1 MKRILYFIL
10 AGALLCLTASCS
22 KTEIVTPDETPVEIG
37 FKAVTN
43 QATKADPELSG
54 ASLGTNNAYVIYAA
68 ASADGSP
75 KYFDPSAASYG
86 GQLFTFFADDPTN
99 APTVG
104 KWFPSSDSPY
114 TKQPIYWPF
123 GGVKVDFLAY
133 ALTPDAKTALSP
145 TFHAETHAREF
156 TVADWDT
163 FANQYDVLYA
173 VANGCVPGTD
183 GNVALAFKHAQ
194 ALIAFTAKK
203 SATTT
208 VDLKINKIT
217 IKDLEYAGTLKVDN
231 YRANLEAGWTISAHG
246 DKDLAAAVGV
256 TFPYTLA
263 STTNPSDPGPQI
275 TTNLLIPEQSAKK
288 IVINY
293 TMGGK
298 TFDYELNIP
307 RIMWEMGKK
316 YTFNLEFSAA
326 EITFTT
332 SVVDWNSVV
341 DDEQIG

>member
-1 MKRILYFIL
+1 MKRILYFIF

-22 KTEIVTPDETPVEIG
+22 KTEIDTPDETPVEIG

-43 QATKADPELSG
+43 QATKADPELTG
-54 ASLGTNNAYVIYAA
+54 ASLGTDNSYVIYAA

-75 KYFDPSAASYG
+75 KYFDPSAVSYG
-86 GQLFTFFADDPTN
+86 GQLFAFFADDPT

-104 KWFPSSDSPY
+104 KWVPASGTGPY
-114 TKQPIYWPF
+114 TKEHIYWPF

-133 ALTPDAKTALSP
+133 ALTPTAKTYLNP
-145 TFHAETHAREF
+145 TFHADTHAREF
-156 TVADWDT
+156 TITGWDT
-163 FANQYDVLYA
+163 FANQFDVMYA
-173 VANGCVPGTD
+173 VANGCTPGTD

-194 ALIAFTAKK
+194 ALLVFTAKK
-203 SATTT
+203 SASTS
-208 VDLKINKIT
+208 VDLTINKIT
-217 IKDLEYAGTLKVDN
+217 IKDLEYTGSLKVDN
-231 YRANLEAGWTISAHG
+231 YRAILQAGWTISAHG
-246 DKDLAAAVGV
+246 DKDLSAAEGIPNSD
-256 TFPYTLA
+256 FPYTLNDTA
-263 STTNPSDPGPQI
+263 TQI
-275 TTNLLIPEQSAKK
+275 TTNLLIPEQAAKK

-293 TMGGK
+293 SMGGK

-332 SVVDWNSVV
+332 SVTDWTEVV
-341 DDEQIG
+341 DNEQIG

>member
-1 MKRILYFIL
+1 MKSVYLL
-10 AGALLCLTASCS
+10 LVAGAAVMLVAVSCA
-22 KTEIVTPDETPVEIG
+22 KTETIQDETPVEMS

-43 QATKADPELSG
+43 LPTKADPELVG
-54 ASLGTNNAYVIYAA
+54 ASLGTDNDYVIYAA

-75 KYFDPSAASYG
+75 KYFDPDAASDG
-86 GQLFTFFADDPTN
+86 GQLFAYFTDGA
-99 APTVG
+99 
-104 KWFPSSDSPY
+104 KWFPASGTGTY
-114 TKQPIYWPF
+114 TKEHIYWPF

-133 ALTPDAKTALSP
+133 ALKPSAKDALSP
-145 TFHAETHAREF
+145 TFHSDTHAREF

-163 FANQYDVLYA
+163 FNNQFDVMYA

-208 VDLKINKIT
+208 VDLTINKIT

-246 DKDLAAAVGV
+246 DKDLAAAGGGV

-275 TTNLLIPEQSAKK
+275 TTNLLIPEQAAKK

-293 TMGGK
+293 SMGGK

-307 RIMWEMGKK
+307 RTRWEMGKK
-316 YTFNLEFSAA
+316 YIFNLEFSAA
-326 EITFTT
+326 EIAFTT
-332 SVVDWNSVV
+332 SVTDWTEVV
-341 DDEQIG
+341 DNEQIG

>member
-43 QATKADPELSG
+43 QATKANPELGG
-54 ASLGTNNAYVIYAA
+54 ASLGTDNDYVIYAA

-75 KYFDPSAASYG
+75 KYFDPAATSYG
-86 GQLFTFFADDPTN
+86 GQLFAYFTDGA
-99 APTVG
+99 
-104 KWFPSSDSPY
+104 KWFPASGSGTY
-114 TKQPIYWPF
+114 TKQHIYWPF

-133 ALTPDAKTALSP
+133 ALTPAAKSALSP
-145 TFHAETHAREF
+145 TFHADTHAREF
-156 TVADWDT
+156 TIAGWDT
-163 FANQYDVLYA
+163 CANQFDVMYA
-173 VANGCVPGTD
+173 VANGCTPGTD
-183 GNVALAFKHAQ
+183 GNVALEFKHAQ

-208 VDLKINKIT
+208 VDLTINKIT

-246 DKDLAAAVGV
+246 DKDLEHSANIAN
-256 TFPYTLA
+256 FPYTLN
-263 STTNPSDPGPQI
+263 STATQI
-275 TTNLLIPEQSAKK
+275 TTNLLIPEQAAKK

-293 TMGGK
+293 SMGGK

-307 RIMWEMGKK
+307 RTRWEMGKK
-316 YTFNLEFSAA
+316 YIFNLEFSAA
-326 EITFTT
+326 EIAFTT
-332 SVVDWNSVV
+332 SVTDWTEVV
-341 DDEQIG
+341 DNEQIG

>member
-1 MKRILYFIL
+1 MKSVYLL
-10 AGALLCLTASCS
+10 LVAGAAVMLGAVSCA
-22 KTEIVTPDETPVEIG
+22 KTEIIRDEAPVEMS
-37 FKAVTN
+37 FKAVTKLPS
-43 QATKADPELSG
+43 KADPELSG
-54 ASLGTNNAYVIYAA
+54 ASLGTDNDYVIYAA

-75 KYFDPSAASYG
+75 KYFDPAATSYG
-86 GQLFTFFADDPTN
+86 GQLFAYFTDGA
-99 APTVG
+99 
-104 KWFPSSDSPY
+104 KWFPAGGIPY
-114 TKQPIYWPF
+114 TKLHIYWPF

-145 TFHAETHAREF
+145 TFHSDTHAREF

-194 ALIAFTAKK
+194 ALLAFTAKK

-208 VDLKINKIT
+208 VDLTINKIT
-217 IKDLEYAGTLKVDN
+217 VKDLEYAGTLKVDN

-246 DKDLAAAVGV
+246 DKDLSAAEGISD
-256 TFPYTLA
+256 FPYTLN
-263 STTNPSDPGPQI
+263 STATQI
-275 TTNLLIPEQSAKK
+275 TTNLLIPEQSAKQ

-293 TMGGK
+293 SMGGK

-307 RIMWEMGKK
+307 RTRWEMGKK

-326 EITFTT
+326 EITFEPT
-332 SVVDWNSVV
+332 VNVWMDIVDN
-341 DDEQIG
+341 EQIG

>member
-1 MKRILYFIL
+1 MKRILYFIF

-22 KTEIVTPDETPVEIG
+22 KTEIDTPDETPVEIG

-43 QATKADPELSG
+43 QATKADPELTG
-54 ASLGTNNAYVIYAA
+54 ASLGTDNSYVIYAA

-75 KYFDPSAASYG
+75 KYFDPAATSYG
-86 GQLFTFFADDPTN
+86 GQLFAYFPDGA
-99 APTVG
+99 
-104 KWFPSSDSPY
+104 KWYPASGSGSY
-114 TKQPIYWPF
+114 TKQHIYWPF

-133 ALTPDAKTALSP
+133 ALTPDAKDALSP
-145 TFHAETHAREF
+145 TFHADTHAREF
-156 TVADWDT
+156 TIANWDT
-163 FANQYDVLYA
+163 STNKFDVMYA

-194 ALIAFTAKK
+194 ALLAFTAKK

-208 VDLKINKIT
+208 VDLTINKIT

-231 YRANLEAGWTISAHG
+231 YRANLKAGWTISAHG
-246 DKDLAAAVGV
+246 DRDLAAADGV

-275 TTNLLIPEQSAKK
+275 TTNLLIPEQAAKK

-293 TMGGK
+293 SMGGK

-316 YTFNLEFSAA
+316 YTFNLVFSAA

-332 SVVDWNSVV
+332 SVDDWSEVV
-341 DDEQIG
+341 DNEQIG